1 MSYLTSPLL
10 AKHDRSGFN
19 SGVPSL
25 DAYIRTQVNQ
35 DIKKRLAACF
45 VTANDKG
52 LVTGFYTL
60 SSASISIEEAPD
72 EIKNK
77 LPKAYKHLPAILLGR
92 LAVDQK
98 LQGTGIGKLLL
109 MDAMKRCF
117 ELTAILGSWALI
129 VDPIDEHARS
139 FYNKYGFVLLSTG
152 RMFLPMKTI
161 ESLFR

>member
-10 AKHDRSGFN
+10 AKHDRSVFH

-60 SSASISIEEAPD
+60 SSSSVSIEDSPE
-72 EIKNK
+72 EIKKK
-77 LPKAYKHLPAILLGR
+77 LPKAYKELPAILLAR
-92 LAVDQK
+92 LAIDQK
-98 LQGTGIGKLLL
+98 MQGEGLGKLLL
-109 MDAMKRCF
+109 MDAMKRCY
-117 ELTAILGSWALI
+117 ELSLILGSWALL
-129 VDPIDEHARS
+129 VDPIDEKART
-139 FYNKYGFVLLSTG
+139 FYKKYGFVSLSTG
-152 RMFLPMKTI
+152 RMFLPMKTL